1 MQKKQADAKKNSRK
15 PAAKPRPSRIKA
27 ETGLNFE
34 QQAFV
39 DELLSMERRVAWKA
53 YQRVYRCANKAAC
66 EAAASRLLSLAKV
79 QKAIA
84 AGEEARLQRVEYTQD
99 QMFNRLYTM
108 LTADVSEIVEHRR
121 ENCRHCHGIDH
132 KYQWKDEAEHERVCR
147 EITANAQGEKVE
159 LPPIDGGFG
168 FDPHAMPNA
177 DCPNC
182 GGEGYGRTHIHDTRF
197 LSPGARMLYAG
208 VKETQNGIEVKLN
221 DQLAVARLMMQHMGM
236 LDPKLTLKGDNQNPL
251 VALLQSLPGNTLKPV
266 EDD

>member
-84 AGEEARLQRVEYTQD
+84 AGEEARLQRVGYTQD

-159 LPPIDGGFG
+159 LPPTDGGFG

-236 LDPKLTLKGDNQNPL
+236 LDPKLTLKGDTQNPL